1 MERRQQVAQQLKALM
16 ERHHLTPA
24 DIEKKTEVDG
34 RPPVSAVTVR
44 RILKSEAR
52 TEPEPTTLR
61 RIAEAVGERFT
72 VAFAET
78 EMEVQ
83 LDVSQKAGKYHL
95 RFIGPPAPEGLE
107 AELRKVLEKY
117 EKKLPKPAPLKK

>member
-24 DIEKKTEVDG
+24 DIEKKTEIDG

-44 RILKSEAR
+44 RILKAEAR

-61 RIAEAVGERFT
+61 RIAESVGERYT
-72 VAFAET
+72 LAFAET
-78 EMEVQ
+78 EGEAQ
-83 LDVSQKAGKYHL
+83 LDVTQKAGKFHV
-95 RFIGPPAPEGLE
+95 RFLGLTPPEGLE
-107 AELRKVLEKY
+107 AE
-117 EKKLPKPAPLKK
+117 

>member
-1 MERRQQVAQQLKALM
+1 MERRQQVAAQLKALM

-44 RILKSEAR
+44 RILKAEAR

-61 RIAEAVGERFT
+61 RIAEAVGERYT
-72 VAFAET
+72 LAFAEVEGDT
-78 EMEVQ
+78 QV
-83 LDVSQKAGKYHL
+83 DVSQKTGKFHL
-95 RFIGPPAPEGLE
+95 RFLGGSPPAELE
-107 AELRKVLEKY
+107 AELRR
-117 EKKLPKPAPLKK
+117 